1 MEIEIEGVIKKYKS
15 YLENYFN
22 ILGNN
27 KTNFFTDISNY
38 ISYEQGQP
46 THCFDREHIKN
57 KLIFD
62 NKVCNDSFSTLL
74 GSSITLQGENCV
86 FINNNKVISLAGVMG
101 GKTQLAQQ
109 KQQKFLLNV
118 PILILKLL

>member
-101 GKTQLAQQ
+101 GKTSACSTETT
-109 KQQKFLLNV
+109 KF
-118 PILILKLL
+118 